1 MDVTAKREDLKLTVN
16 EIFYSIQGEGSY
28 ALHPCVFVRLT
39 GCNLRC
45 TWCDTTYSF
54 YEGEPQTITQIL
66 QTVTGYAAKNVE
78 ITGGEPLLQKNV
90 YPLMHALHE
99 SGYKVLLETSGS
111 VKVNQVPQFVHTIL
125 DMKAPGSGEHKKNRY
140 ENLQLLKSSDDLKI
154 VIANHEDFQFAED
167 LIRQHKVEA
176 LLQNPV
182 IIQPVFGELNLAEA
196 GEWIK
201 NSPLNLRLGMQ
212 LHKYIYEPTLR
223 AV

>member
-99 SGYKVLLETSGS
+99 SGHKVLLETSGS

-167 LIRQHKVEA
+167 LIREHKVEA

-196 GEWIK
+196 GEWLK

>member
-16 EIFYSIQGEGSY
+16 EVFYSIQGEGSY
-28 ALHPCVFVRLT
+28 ALYPCVFVRLT

-45 TWCDTTYSF
+45 SWCDTTYSF
-54 YEGEPQTITQIL
+54 YEGEPQTISQIL
-66 QTVTGYAAKNVE
+66 QSVSAFAPKIVE

-111 VKVNQVPQFVHTIL
+111 VKLNHVPQFVHTIL
-125 DMKAPGSGEHKKNRY
+125 DMKAPGSGEDKKNRY
-140 ENLQLLKSSDDLKI
+140 ENLELLKSSDDLKI
-154 VIANHEDFQFAED
+154 VIANHEDFEFAED
-167 LIRQHKVEA
+167 LIKKYNLAQS
-176 LLQNPV
+176 LQTPV
-182 IIQPVFGELNLAEA
+182 IIQPVFGELSLAEA